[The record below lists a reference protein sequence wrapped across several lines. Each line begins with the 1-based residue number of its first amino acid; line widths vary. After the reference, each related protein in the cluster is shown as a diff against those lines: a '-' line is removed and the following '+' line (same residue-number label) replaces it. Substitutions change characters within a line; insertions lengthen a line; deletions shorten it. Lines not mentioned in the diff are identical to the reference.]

1 MNADMELYN
10 KKFGTE
16 AQLYNTKVKY
26 VYNQNGKKTFVES
39 TLILSRRHIVIISN
53 KEHFFKEI
61 IIRNI
66 KGYTLSDKFM
76 SAVVEL
82 IYGDNQFEFNSF
94 VDENEETIYNEL
106 DKLINNNT
114 KKRGN
119 IDGLVIEIMIREYKL
134 EIDAIQK
141 ETYTQFDIRK
151 KRKRSNIPNG
161 KELCIRQNNIIKNKC
176 IYNENVVT

>member
-16 AQLYNTKVKY
+16 AQ

-82 IYGDNQFEFNSF
+82 IYGDNQFEFNA
-94 VDENEETIYNEL
+94 TI
-106 DKLINNNT
+106 
-114 KKRGN
+114 
-119 IDGLVIEIMIREYKL
+119 
-134 EIDAIQK
+134 A
-141 ETYTQFDIRK
+141 F
-151 KRKRSNIPNG
+151 
-161 KELCIRQNNIIKNKC
+161 KNKKERE
-176 IYNENVVT
+176 IVLNFLSVLFDNNFLKNKLQNKTDR

>member
-1 MNADMELYN
+1 MQIWSYIIRNLGQKHNYII
-10 KKFGTE
+10 
-16 AQLYNTKVKY
+16 QKVKY

-82 IYGDNQFEFNSF
+82 IYGDNQFEFNA
-94 VDENEETIYNEL
+94 TIAF
-106 DKLINNNT
+106 KT
-114 KKRGN
+114 
-119 IDGLVIEIMIREYKL
+119 
-134 EIDAIQK
+134 
-141 ETYTQFDIRK
+141 RK
-151 KRKRSNIPNG
+151 
-161 KELCIRQNNIIKNKC
+161 
-176 IYNENVVT
+176 NVKSY

>member
-1 MNADMELYN
+1 MNRTFFVTYMKELISGMIIIILEVPHMNADMELYN

-82 IYGDNQFEFNSF
+82 IYGNNQFEFNA
-94 VDENEETIYNEL
+94 TI
-106 DKLINNNT
+106 
-114 KKRGN
+114 
-119 IDGLVIEIMIREYKL
+119 
-134 EIDAIQK
+134 A
-141 ETYTQFDIRK
+141 F
-151 KRKRSNIPNG
+151 
-161 KELCIRQNNIIKNKC
+161 KNKKERE
-176 IYNENVVT
+176 IVLNFLSVLFDNNFLKNKLQNKTDR